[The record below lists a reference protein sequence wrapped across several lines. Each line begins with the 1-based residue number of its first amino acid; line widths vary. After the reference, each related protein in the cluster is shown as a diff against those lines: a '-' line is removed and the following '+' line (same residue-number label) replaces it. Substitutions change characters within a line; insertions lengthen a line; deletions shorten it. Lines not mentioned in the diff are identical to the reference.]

1 MLQKMRA
8 CEKKNMKGRPSKKKI
23 GKALVNNLPLI
34 GNIFSWLLL
43 QRYFVNFIE

>member
-1 MLQKMRA
+1 MRPKGE
-8 CEKKNMKGRPSKKKI
+8 EKYEKEAIRKKKKKI